1 MNNDLISREAAI
13 AQIERRKSLLVG
25 DKTVH
30 VDAFIKFLKNRP
42 AVDAEPIRH
51 GRWIQSKT
59 VPSYHCCSRCRVL
72 QKMKKSCNIYVFIHY
87 CPYCGAKMDGKD
99 GKNGV

>member
-25 DKTVH
+25 DKTVS

-42 AVDAEPIRH
+42 TVDAEPIRH
-51 GRWIQSKT
+51 GRWIQIKT
-59 VPSYHCCSRCRVL
+59 VPSYHYCSRCRVP
-72 QKMKKSCNIYVFIHY
+72 QKMEKSCNIYVHIHY
-87 CPYCGAKMDGKD
+87 CPYCGAKIDAEVEG
-99 GKNGV
+99 

>member
-25 DKTVH
+25 DKTVP

-42 AVDAEPIRH
+42 TVDAEPIRR
-51 GRWIQSKT
+51 GKCDFCVCGKPIKAYT
-59 VPSYHCCSRCRVL
+59 YLADCGL
-72 QKMKKSCNIYVFIHY
+72 QYGIAIEAIF
-87 CPYCGAKMDGKD
+87 CPNCGEKMDA
-99 GKNGV
+99 

>member
-1 MNNDLISREAAI
+1 MNNDLITREAAI

-25 DKTVH
+25 DKSVS

-42 AVDAEPIRH
+42 TVDAEPIRH

-59 VPSYHCCSRCRVL
+59 VPSYHYCSRCRVP
-72 QKMKKSCNIYVFIHY
+72 QKMKKSCNIYVHIHY
-87 CPYCGAKMDGKD
+87 CPYCGAKMDAE
-99 GKNGV
+99 V

>member
-13 AQIERRKSLLVG
+13 AQIERRKPLLVG
-25 DKTVH
+25 DKTVT

-42 AVDAEPIRH
+42 TVDAEPVRH

-59 VPSYHCCSRCRVL
+59 IPSYHHCSRCKVP
-72 QKMKKSCNIYVFIHY
+72 QKMVKSCNTYVFIHY
-87 CPYCGAKMDGKD
+87 CPYCGAKMDAEVEG
-99 GKNGV
+99 